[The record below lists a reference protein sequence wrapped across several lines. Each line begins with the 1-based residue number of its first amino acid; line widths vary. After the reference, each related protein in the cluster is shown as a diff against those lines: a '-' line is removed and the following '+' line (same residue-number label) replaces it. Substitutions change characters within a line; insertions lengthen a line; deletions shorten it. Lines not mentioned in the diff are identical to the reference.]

1 MILLCPIPTEKALMI
16 SIIYIALNLLVV
28 IIHGAIIQGDDKMI
42 NNYEANIGHAGHVQS
57 QQKDFQRNYPLKGP
71 DWALTSSA

>member
-1 MILLCPIPTEKALMI
+1 MILLCPIPTERALMI
-16 SIIYIALNLLVV
+16 SVIYIALNFLVV
-28 IIHGAIIQGDDKMI
+28 IIHGDDRMI

-71 DWALTSSA
+71 DWALTSSV